1 MVQKVLFLNTVA
13 GKGSVG
19 RIVTGLASALRDRGT
34 DSLIAFGRWDAP
46 ENFSTY
52 RIGSDADVY
61 IHGALSRIT
70 DRHGLYS
77 KGPTEKL
84 ISKIRQY
91 DPEIIHIHNVHGYYV
106 NFEILFSF
114 LKNEFSSDPGHRIIW
129 TLHDCWSF
137 TGHCVHFEYAGCD
150 KWKTGC
156 FNCPEKDQ
164 YPRSFL
170 MDSSRSNYGLKKEC
184 FTGIRNLTLVT
195 PSEWLKSKVKE
206 SFLKEYP
213 VETIPTGIDLNVF
226 KPVKS
231 DLRERYGIS
240 GKKVL
245 LGVAN
250 PWRDRKGFRDFMEL
264 AGQTGD
270 DKVIVMIGLSKKQ
283 AGIMSKYKNVIPLM
297 KTDSV
302 KEMAE
307 WYSTSDI
314 YVNLTRED
322 TFPTTNIEAM
332 ACGTP
337 VITYR
342 AGGSPESLT
351 DETGIVTAEN
361 NISCVMES
369 IDRLLSRDR
378 EEARKVCVQRAE
390 AYGSE
395 KRFQSYIEKVYEK
408 IL

>member
-19 RIVTGLASALRDRGT
+19 RIVTGIASRLRDRGT
-34 DSLIAFGRWDAP
+34 DSLIAYGRWEAP
-46 ENFSTY
+46 ENFHTY

-61 IHGALSRIT
+61 FHGAMSRLT

-77 KGPTEKL
+77 KKATERL
-84 ISKIRQY
+84 IEKIRQY
-91 DPEIIHIHNVHGYYV
+91 DPEIIHLHNIHGYYV
-106 NFEILFSF
+106 NYRVLFTY
-114 LKNEFSSDPGHRIIW
+114 LKNEYSKDPAHRIVW
-129 TLHDCWSF
+129 TLHDCWTF

-150 KWKTGC
+150 RWKTEC
-156 FNCPEKDQ
+156 FNCPEKLQ

-170 MDSSRSNYGLKKEC
+170 LDSSRSNYRLKKEL
-184 FTGIRNLTLVT
+184 FTGVDNLQIVT
-195 PSEWLKSKVKE
+195 PSEWLRSRVKE

-213 VETIPTGIDLNVF
+213 VEIIPTGIDLDVF
-226 KPVKS
+226 KPEKS
-231 DLRERYGIS
+231 DLRERYGLTGRKI
-240 GKKVL
+240 L

-250 PWRDRKGFRDFMEL
+250 PWRDRKGFSDFKEL
-264 AGQTGD
+264 AASLGE
-270 DKVIVMIGLSKKQ
+270 DKAVVMIGLNQKQ
-283 AGIMSKYKNVIPLM
+283 AGIMKEYKNVIPVL

-307 WYSTSDI
+307 WYSIADI
-314 YVNLTRED
+314 YVNLTQED

-351 DETGIVTAEN
+351 SETGIVTGEN
-361 NISCVMES
+361 NISSVIKA
-369 IDRLLSRDR
+369 IDELLSGDMEKTALACR
-378 EEARKVCVQRAE
+378 ERACD
-390 AYGSE
+390 YDSG
-395 KRFQSYIEKVYEK
+395 KRFLSYIENIYEK
-408 IL
+408 VL